1 MPSAQA
7 FAEAV
12 QFPDTAFTDSLLA
25 GCTPD
30 LTTLGL
36 PRGISGAFA
45 IVFRMTDAMDDA
57 WAAKCFFNPSPDL
70 HRRFSALSARLGEYP
85 VDAVAPFNFLP
96 GGIRVEGQAWPV
108 LRMPWQS
115 GRSLISH
122 VQHHLDEPDA
132 LIALTSALAATQR
145 DLEAAGIAHGDLQH
159 GNVIVDGDP
168 LAPRIRL
175 IDLDAVYVPSLRKLS
190 SLEAGHRNYAHPDR
204 GAGDFGPHVDRFT
217 FRILDASLRALAAR
231 PALWDVYHTGE
242 NLIFSAADFFDPDT
256 SSLLADLRADRRT
269 SSLAETVR
277 RASLLPP
284 ERVPVLGEV
293 VEKPRHATRVPV
305 EMPRRFVAFGYGFML
320 FALLAIYGVLIVA
333 VVVGNAPLSWTVA
346 GSVIAA
352 TLGISAMAMYS
363 YQRHPHT
370 RRTRRLAQE
379 AASLNRLIANVDAER
394 VQLEADRERLVTN
407 IDDLRAERLRH
418 VQNDALR
425 DRLKH
430 HLIGEAAS
438 AGVPHKAIVRMKLAG
453 IRSAWHAT
461 HDHVRQAMELADETR
476 AQVGLWRNGLIQTYH
491 DAIPSALSEGE
502 ERRLA
507 RERTHRIDELDAQL
521 GRTEERHATLD
532 QERAALVA
540 RTSDHQPL
548 GFAAYWKRLLTARP
562 LPTVAAPAPAPNA
575 PRSAQPAVT
584 PDDGPWWQN

>member
-45 IVFRMTDAMDDA
+45 IVFRMTDAMGDA

-70 HRRFSALSARLGEYP
+70 RGRFSALSARLADHP

-122 VQHHLDEPDA
+122 VQHHLNEPDA
-132 LIALTSALAATQR
+132 LVALASALAATQR

-159 GNVIVDGDP
+159 GNILVDGDA

-175 IDLDAVYVPSLRKLS
+175 IDLDAAYVPALRKMS

-204 GAGDFGPHVDRFT
+204 GSSDFGPYVDRFT
-217 FRILDASLRALAAR
+217 FRVLDASLRALAAR
-231 PALWDVYHTGE
+231 PNLWDVYHTGE

-256 SSLLADLRADRRT
+256 SALLADLAADGRT
-269 SSLAETVR
+269 ADLAETVR

-284 ERVPVLGEV
+284 ERVPMLGEAV
-293 VEKPRHATRVPV
+293 DKPRRSERVAV
-305 EMPRRFVAFGYGFML
+305 DMPRRFMAFGYGFTL
-320 FALLAIYGVLIVA
+320 FALLVSYGVLAAA
-333 VVVGNAPLSWTVA
+333 VVIGGVSVTWGIAVGVVA
-346 GSVIAA
+346 STFGVSVLLLRTYRA
-352 TLGISAMAMYS
+352 
-363 YQRHPHT
+363 HPHT
-370 RRTRRLAQE
+370 RRTRRLSKE
-379 AASLNRLIANVDAER
+379 AASLDRLIGEIDGEQR
-394 VQLEADRERLVTN
+394 SIEADRERLVTN

-418 VQNDALR
+418 VQSDALR

-430 HLIGEAAS
+430 HLVGEAAS
-438 AGVPHKAIVRMKLAG
+438 AGVAHKAIVRMKLAG

-461 HDHVRQAMELADETR
+461 PDHVRQAMELSDETR
-476 AQVGLWRNGLIQTYH
+476 AQVGLWRNGLIQTYR
-491 DAIPSALSEGE
+491 DTIPEALSEGE

-507 RERTHRIDELDAQL
+507 RERAHRIGDLDAQL
-521 GRTEERHATLD
+521 TRIAERRTTLE
-532 QERAALVA
+532 QERTALAA
-540 RTSDHQPL
+540 RTSEHQPL
-548 GFAAYWKRLLTARP
+548 GFVAFWKRLLTAQP
-562 LPTVAAPAPAPNA
+562 LPSIAAPAPAPNA
-575 PRSAQPAVT
+575 PRTAPPSVT
-584 PDDGPWWQN
+584 PGDAPWWQN